1 MKSSPSI
8 FVKYYHFRYKW
19 EFGVNQWPVNDG
31 NSYCAR
37 EACATDLA
45 TSLGCVLGQYT
56 KPFNSQDLI
65 ANSPP

>member
-1 MKSSPSI
+1 M
-8 FVKYYHFRYKW
+8 
-19 EFGVNQWPVNDG
+19 NQWPVNDG

-37 EACATDLA
+37 EVCATDLA